1 MPDCDGVL
9 DGQTFEELLMKHGKF
24 PPKDAVSLI
33 RQALLGLGFA
43 HRRGIIHRD
52 VKPSNL
58 MLTDS
63 GIVKV
68 MDFGIAKVTAAQSK
82 TRTDMRMG
90 TLPYMSPEQIRSQPV
105 DARSDIYSLGITL
118 YQLLTA
124 LAVSQ
129 R

>member
-1 MPDCDGVL
+1 MERFRTEAKAQATLNHTNIATLYAFLQIEGQCLIVMEYL
-9 DGQTFEELLMKHGKF
+9 DGRTFEDLLMKHGKF

-43 HRRGIIHRD
+43 HRRGIVHRD

-68 MDFGIAKVTAAQSK
+68 MDFGIAKVTTAQSK
-82 TRTDMRMG
+82 TRTGMQASDVEPAV
-90 TLPYMSPEQIRSQPV
+90 LP
-105 DARSDIYSLGITL
+105 
-118 YQLLTA
+118 
-124 LAVSQ
+124 
-129 R
+129 